1 MQLNI
6 KKYDCANIYVL
17 LRDNV
22 IIGIYINFEDALSA
36 KIIMQN
42 KHNNQ
47 YKHKDADDWIR
58 L

>member
-6 KKYDCANIYVL
+6 KKYDCADIYVL

-22 IIGIYINFEDALSA
+22 IIGIYTNFEDALTA
-36 KIIMQN
+36 KQLI
-42 KHNNQ
+42 Q
-47 YKHKDADDWIR
+47 YKHKESNSWII

>member
-6 KKYDCANIYVL
+6 KKYDCADIYVL

-22 IIGIYINFEDALSA
+22 IIGIYTNIDDANAA
-36 KIIMQN
+36 KLLIQKKYSI
-42 KHNNQ
+42 Q